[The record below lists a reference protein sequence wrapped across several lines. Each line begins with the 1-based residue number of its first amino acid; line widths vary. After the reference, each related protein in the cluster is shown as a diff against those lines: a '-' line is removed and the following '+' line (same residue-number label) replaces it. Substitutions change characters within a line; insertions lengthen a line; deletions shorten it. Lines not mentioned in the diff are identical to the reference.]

1 MIISQTPVRIS
12 FFGGG
17 ADFPEH
23 FTRFGGA
30 VLSTTIDKFVYLT
43 VNYLSNFFDYR
54 IKISYSK
61 TELVNRV
68 DEIKHPAVR
77 ACLKHLGI
85 NSNIEINYFS
95 NLPARTGLGTSSS
108 FVVGL
113 LQALYAYSGRRV
125 SARRLA
131 KEAVFVERD
140 LIPENVGYQ
149 DQYAAAYG
157 GLNYI
162 CFQGT
167 NDVRIE
173 RVVCPPGILQS
184 LQNNLILLYTGIQR
198 YSNEI
203 QKEHVLRIDD
213 NRKLL
218 SNLSDLAIRG
228 RDILCDPD
236 GNLDDFGRL
245 LDEGWKLKKNM
256 GTGVSSPKIDRMYDH
271 AIRAGALGGKLLGAG
286 GGGFLLL
293 YVPLSGQSAVRSALP
308 GLLEVSFN
316 FEKNGSQIIF
326 YDPEK
331 LGDPG
336 GGMTNTEA

>member
-17 ADFPEH
+17 TDFPEH

-61 TELVNRV
+61 TELVNQV
-68 DEIKHPAVR
+68 DEVKHPAVR

-85 NSNIEINYFS
+85 KSNIEINYFS

-113 LQALYAYSGRRV
+113 LQALYAYQGRRV

-131 KEAVFVERD
+131 EEAVFVERE

-162 CFQGT
+162 SFRET
-167 NDVRIE
+167 DEVRVE
-173 RVVCPPGILQS
+173 KVVCPPGIIRTLQE
-184 LQNNLILLYTGIQR
+184 NLLLFYTGIQR
-198 YSNEI
+198 YSDEI
-203 QKEHVLRIDD
+203 QKKHVSRIDT
-213 NRKLL
+213 NKKSLRTL
-218 SNLSDLAIRG
+218 SELAIRG
-228 RDILCDPD
+228 RDILCGTKD
-236 GNLDDFGRL
+236 GLDDFGRL
-245 LDEGWKLKKNM
+245 LDEGWQLKKNM
-256 GTGVSSPKIDRMYDH
+256 GTGVSSPEIDEMYSR
-271 AIRAGALGGKLLGAG
+271 AIQGGAAGGKLLGAG

-293 YVPLSGQSAVRSALP
+293 YVPPPHQTIVRSALS
-308 GLLEVSFN
+308 GLLEVTFSF
-316 FEKNGSQIIF
+316 ERNGSQIIF

-331 LGDPG
+331 LWNPVGER
-336 GGMTNTEA
+336 MR